1 MRKLSGL
8 PIAVAALGLV
18 LAGCASETPITP
30 RAQYLQ
36 PERAAL
42 SAGTSYLI
50 LGRGNKLP
58 ANLESLVT
66 EAGGAVV
73 STIPAIGVAVAT
85 SASPDFS
92 TRAAAGAGIESVAED
107 QVVQWISPN
116 ERVIEAGEVSGEDVG
131 QSSHGNNETFFNL
144 QWAPRAVHAPEAW
157 DAGHIGTGVRVA
169 VLDGGLNNLHI
180 DLNGSVDV
188 AHSRSFVSGFAFNQD
203 VGTFSHATH
212 VAGIIAAQDDGV
224 GTIGIAPGATIIGV
238 KVLHNGSGSFSAV
251 ISGMIYAATSIA
263 DGGAGANVINMSLG
277 GNFDRQGRGAAQL
290 ANALSRAATYAY
302 QHGVTVIASAGNDAI
317 DLDHTD
323 NLITVPAQ
331 STNVI
336 SVAATGP
343 VGFAVGYPNGA
354 TDFSR
359 PASYTNFGQSA
370 ISFAAPGG
378 DFALPGNALC
388 TLPRIP
394 AGTLTTNCWVFDMVI
409 SPASINGSNS
419 GYSFAAGTS
428 MAAPIVAGVAALIIE
443 KNGGSMSPAQV
454 KAALLHSA
462 DDLGKPGNDDFYGR
476 GFVNAAR
483 AVQ

>member
-1 MRKLSGL
+1 LRKLSGL
-8 PIAVAALGLV
+8 STAVAAAGLI
-18 LAGCASETPITP
+18 LAGCSSDTPITP
-30 RAQYLQ
+30 RAQSLQ
-36 PERAAL
+36 PDRAAL

-50 LGRGNKLP
+50 VGRGNKLP
-58 ANLESLVT
+58 ANLESIVSQ
-66 EAGGAVV
+66 AGGSVV

-85 SASPDFS
+85 STSPDFS
-92 TRAAAGAGIESVAED
+92 ARAAAGSGVESVAED
-107 QVVQWISPN
+107 QVIQWISPS
-116 ERVIEAGEVSGEDVG
+116 ERVVEAGEVGGEDVT

-157 DAGHIGTGVRVA
+157 DAGHLGTGVRVA

-188 AHSRSFVSGFAFNQD
+188 AASRSFVPGFAFNQD

-212 VAGIIAAQDDGV
+212 VAGIIAARDNSI

-238 KVLHNGSGSFSAV
+238 KVLHNGSGSFSQV
-251 ISGMIYAATSIA
+251 IAGIIYASTPQA

-277 GNFDRQGRGAAQL
+277 GNVERQGRDAAKL
-290 ANALSRAATYAY
+290 AVALSRATTYAY

-317 DLDHTD
+317 DLDHTN

-336 SVAATGP
+336 AVAATGP
-343 VGFAVGYPNGA
+343 LGFAVGYPNGA
-354 TDFSR
+354 SNFSR

-370 ISFAAPGG
+370 ISFGAPGG

-388 TLPRIP
+388 AVPRIP
-394 AGTLTTNCWVFDMVI
+394 AGSVTTACWVFDMVI

-428 MAAPIVAGVAALIIE
+428 MAAPIVSGVAALIIE